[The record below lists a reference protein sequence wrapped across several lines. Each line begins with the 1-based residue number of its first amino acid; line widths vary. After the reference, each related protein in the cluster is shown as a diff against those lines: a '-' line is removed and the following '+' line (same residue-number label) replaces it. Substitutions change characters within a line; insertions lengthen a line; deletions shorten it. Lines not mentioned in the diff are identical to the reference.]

1 MRDFE
6 RASKASEPRNEI
18 GDFMEEWRESGH
30 GDWLLLDGHTN
41 GQTDER
47 TDGRTATAAGAYDN
61 LRLHNVMLLLHCH
74 LYKRWTAGRWRVG
87 AKPSRTERLEP
98 RDCVFVSY
106 GYDWLLPAPHGMDAI
121 RVAGLHLGA
130 ANCAEHPLMWPDR
143 DASKRCRYTRRN
155 TYITG
160 VSTWIAEVLDKCYY
174 YYQICLSFFL
184 IHATLYRLN
193 SIA

>member
-1 MRDFE
+1 MRFTAGCAIL
-6 RASKASEPRNEI
+6 REPPKPRSLEMKLGISWRN
-18 GDFMEEWRESGH
+18 GGSRGMATDCCWTDTPTDRR
-30 GDWLLLDGHTN
+30 TN
-41 GQTDER
+41 GR
-47 TDGRTATAAGAYDN
+47 ADGRTATAGAYDN

-174 YYQICLSFFL
+174 YYQICLSFF
-184 IHATLYRLN
+184 
-193 SIA
+193 